1 MSWLVIVSG
10 GTAASAF
17 ALMLAANILKRPEG
31 RR

>member
-10 GTAASAF
+10 GTASSAF
-17 ALMLAANILKRPEG
+17 ALMLAANLLKKTE